1 MALRV
6 RYSTPTM
13 SEAVPILPLYGAG
26 IVDNKVENEHVIIDF
41 NVTMNAPLPTEVVW
55 CEA

>member
-1 MALRV
+1 
-6 RYSTPTM
+6 M